1 MRQPMIRFKPR
12 SIPSIPRAADQ
23 MVATVV
29 TESRAAG
36 DTVWMS
42 WIADSISGWMLEGRS
57 CVITCIRS
65 SGLTAGMSWIS
76 VSRIMIK
83 GAAERTIKKEAW
95 AAYTVTSSLMKS
107 L

>member
-1 MRQPMIRFKPR
+1 MIRFKPR
-12 SIPSIPRAADQ
+12 SIPSMPRAADQ

-36 DTVWMS
+36 DTVWDVLDYRFNQRVDAGGKKLCHHVHQ
-42 WIADSISGWMLEGRS
+42 ILRADGGDELDQRQQNHDKRCGGEND
-57 CVITCIRS
+57 
-65 SGLTAGMSWIS
+65 
-76 VSRIMIK
+76 
-83 GAAERTIKKEAW
+83 KKEAW